1 MLWINEHWLAVVLLT
16 AYTAL
21 LFHNAY
27 LGSKASQGMAGYY
40 VGNREMSGVVVG
52 ISFFATF
59 ASTNTY
65 IGHAGKG
72 YEYGIAWFS
81 MAILLVLFSWASW
94 RWIGPP
100 LRRFA
105 AEWDALTIPDFLG
118 SRYLNPERPTSRHP
132 LLQG

>member
-16 AYTAL
+16 GYTAL

-59 ASTNTY
+59 A
-65 IGHAGKG
+65 
-72 YEYGIAWFS
+72 
-81 MAILLVLFSWASW
+81 
-94 RWIGPP
+94 
-100 LRRFA
+100 
-105 AEWDALTIPDFLG
+105 
-118 SRYLNPERPTSRHP
+118 
-132 LLQG
+132 